1 MVDSSA
7 ASFQKGMSVLF
18 AFMLL
23 SFVLLSGCAT
33 TDDSK
38 DDDRTQIAKASID
51 LADEYFDRG
60 MYDEALGVYD
70 RALDEVDDHRLL
82 YNKALVLIR
91 MERFDDAL
99 AVLEKGTVDFPHVL
113 LFRTTQ
119 AQLYSRQ
126 GNTDAAR
133 EIYIEVLAMNPY
145 DVGTRKEFI
154 ALLVEDGD
162 LDAAHEQ
169 ALILWN
175 QGYRT
180 KENLGLLQ

>member
-1 MVDSSA
+1 MVDSST
-7 ASFQKGMSVLF
+7 ASFQKGMVVLF
-18 AFMLL
+18 ALML
-23 SFVLLSGCAT
+23 SMSVLLSGCAT
-33 TDDSK
+33 AEST
-38 DDDRTQIAKASID
+38 DDDRTQIAKASIE

-60 MYDEALGVYD
+60 MYDEALWVYD
-70 RALDEVDDHRLL
+70 RALDEVDDNRLL
-82 YNKALVLIR
+82 YNKALVLIQ

-133 EIYIEVLAMNPY
+133 GIYIEVLGMNPY